1 MKLSDLLR
9 LLEKQTGAVICLEPR
24 HPAFSSVDDL
34 RLQPD
39 QYLHHGPYCVFAKQA
54 GGMQVCSDNKA
65 ESLKLAE
72 SGRAFTGICPHGL
85 RELVQPVMFDS
96 SLAAVLYAGHLASGR
111 ELAAINSKHYSGRP
125 APTLTAESEY
135 ELRRQL
141 RLAAAL
147 ICWEIALWKKQGGHG
162 GRRHDD
168 QYYLDQVDFFIAHR
182 YAENISLAELAD
194 TLKVNPNYLGGII
207 RRRTGYNFRQL
218 LNRRRVEEAQTYL
231 RFHSWLNITEIAAM
245 SGFTDSNYFST
256 VFRQITGMTPSACRR
271 DSH

>member
-9 LLEKQTGAVICLEPR
+9 LLEAQTGAVICLEPR

-54 GGMQVCSDNKA
+54 GGMQVCSDNKTH
-65 ESLKLAE
+65 SMKLSE
-72 SGRAFTGICPHGL
+72 KGRSFAGVCPHGL

-111 ELAAINSKHYSGRP
+111 KPAVINGQDYSGRRP
-125 APTLTAESEY
+125 SNLAAESER

-147 ICWEIALWKKQGGHG
+147 ICWEITLWKKQGGHS
-162 GRRHDD
+162 GRRHDE

-182 YAENISLAELAD
+182 YAENISLAELAA

-207 RRRTGYNFRQL
+207 SRRTGYNFRQL
-218 LNRRRVEEAQTYL
+218 LNRRRIKEAKTYL

-245 SGFTDSNYFST
+245 SGFADSNYFST
-256 VFRQITGMTPSACRR
+256 VFRQITGMTPRACRQKK
-271 DSH
+271 

>member
-9 LLEKQTGAVICLEPR
+9 LMEKQTGAVICMEPR

-65 ESLKLAE
+65 RSMKLAE
-72 SGRAFTGICPHGL
+72 KERAFSGVCPHGL
-85 RELVQPVMFDS
+85 RELVQPVLIDS
-96 SLAAVLYAGHLASGR
+96 SLAAVLYAGHFASDRKLAVISG
-111 ELAAINSKHYSGRP
+111 KHYSGRLPP
-125 APTLTAESEY
+125 ALTADSEH

-162 GRRHDD
+162 GRRHDE

-207 RRRTGYNFRQL
+207 RRRAGYNFRQM
-218 LNRRRVEEAQTYL
+218 LNRRRIEEAKTYL
-231 RFHSWLNITEIAAM
+231 RFHSRLNISEIAAM
-245 SGFTDSNYFST
+245 SGFADSNYFST
-256 VFRQITGMTPSACRR
+256 VFRQITGMTPRACRQGK
-271 DSH
+271 